1 MPEDSDA
8 RADPRDAAVSGIILA
23 GGRSRRFGQDKCLA
37 EIGGQPLLG
46 HVVRAL
52 FPLVDEII
60 VVGRIQLPS
69 LPFPVRLVGDAVP
82 GLGPLQGLIGGLSA
96 ATHEWSIVVAC
107 DMPLLNGDL
116 LRHIA
121 ACRYGYD
128 AVVPHLDRP
137 QPLYALYH
145 RRCLPLLQQQLA
157 AGDLRLTNILAGLH
171 VRWIDEHDLRRFDP
185 DLRSFG
191 SINTPGE
198 AAAAA
203 RFLGERANH

>member
-1 MPEDSDA
+1 MSEDSDA
-8 RADPRDAAVSGIILA
+8 RTDPRDVAVSGIILA

-52 FPLVDEII
+52 SPLVDEII
-60 VVGRIQLPS
+60 VVGHIQL
-69 LPFPVRLVGDAVP
+69 LPLPVRLIGDAVP

-96 ATHEWSIVVAC
+96 AAHEWSIVVAC
-107 DMPLLNGDL
+107 DMPLLNGDI
-116 LRHIA
+116 LRHMVA
-121 ACRYGYD
+121 HRYGYD

-157 AGDLRLTNILAGLH
+157 AGDLRLTDVLARLH
-171 VRWIDEHDLRRFDP
+171 VRWVDEHDLRRFDP

-198 AAAAA
+198 AAVAA
-203 RFLGERANH
+203 RFLDERANH